1 MADFIGYCRGL
12 TGGIPLIMDVRANWA
27 TPVAGDVG
35 SGHDYSKLLRV
46 ADELQVWAYYTTGD
60 EAKATALS
68 TVLDRQWPGR
78 IRTALGLWS
87 ASPTSVGQV
96 LTSLTGA
103 HRVQVT
109 PYSKMGSLL

>member
-1 MADFIGYCRGL
+1 
-12 TGGIPLIMDVRANWA
+12 MDVRANWA
-27 TPVAGDVG
+27 TPVAGDLG

-60 EAKATALS
+60 ESKATALS
-68 TVLDRQWPGR
+68 AALDRQWSGR

-87 ASPTSVGQV
+87 ATPTSVGQV
-96 LTSLTGA
+96 LTSLTNA
-103 HRVQVT
+103 PRVQVT